1 MSDTSSRPKITI
13 IGCGPAGSLLATL
26 LGKKG
31 YTVSVFEKR
40 PDMRKH
46 DISAGR
52 SINLALANR
61 GIKPLKAAG
70 VMDIVSKILITMKGR
85 MIHPVEGELQLQKY
99 GQQPHEVIYSVSRGD
114 LNSILMDAAEENSN
128 VELIFDTEID
138 AVDLEQKVIRYKI
151 DGENKQHNFE
161 ILIGADGAGSVV
173 RNAIDTTSNNEADSI
188 YHLKQL
194 GHSYKELNIPSI
206 SGLIPSLWRRPQS
219 TQQDTGLRRHDV
231 NETLESAIDF
241 AMEPHALHIWPRDE
255 FMLIALPN
263 EDKSFT
269 VTLFLPNEGA
279 NSFATLKDEQQL
291 DRFFT
296 EKFPDAKTMIPDL
309 NKDFFDN
316 PTGHLATVF
325 CDQWNYKDTT
335 VLLGDAAHAVVP
347 FHGQGMNCAFE
358 DCLELVEQLEQNEQD
373 WSLTIQ
379 QFQSIRKPNSDAIAY
394 MAIENYVEMRASVSD
409 KKYLLNKELAFK
421 LEESFG
427 DYFIPR
433 YAMVMFH
440 HMPYS
445 EAYKRGKIQQ
455 QMLDSLTEGCNDIS
469 QVDMKLAAKLVLQR
483 LDKIS

>member
-1 MSDTSSRPKITI
+1 MSDTSSLPKITI
-13 IGCGPAGSLLATL
+13 VGCGPAGSLLATL

-31 YTVSVFEKR
+31 YAVTVFEKR

-70 VMDIVSKILITMKGR
+70 VMDTVEKILITMEGR

-99 GQQPHEVIYSVSRGD
+99 GQQAHEVIYSVSRGD
-114 LNSILMDAAEENSN
+114 LNSILMDAAEENTN
-128 VELIFDTEID
+128 VDLIFEADID
-138 AVDLEQKVIRYKI
+138 EVDLEQQVIRYNL
-151 DGENKQHNFE
+151 DGEQKQHHFE

-173 RNAIDTTSNNEADSI
+173 RNAIDATTNNDADSI

-206 SGLIPSLWRRPQS
+206 TKSG
-219 TQQDTGLRRHDV
+219 
-231 NETLESAIDF
+231 ETEF
-241 AMEPHALHIWPRDE
+241 AMVPHALHIWPRGE
-255 FMLIALPN
+255 FMMIALPN

-279 NSFATLKDEQQL
+279 NSFATLKDQQQL
-291 DRFFT
+291 ESFFS
-296 EKFPDAKTMIPDL
+296 EKFPDVKAMIPDL
-309 NKDFFDN
+309 YKDFFDN

-325 CDQWNYKDTT
+325 CDKWDYKEHT

-358 DCLELVEQLEQNEQD
+358 DCLELVEQLKQNEHN

-379 QFQSIRKPNSDAIAY
+379 QFQSIRKPNSDAIAT

-421 LEESFG
+421 LEQSFP
-427 DYFIPR
+427 DYLIPR

-445 EAYKRGKIQQ
+445 EAFKRGKIQQ
-455 QMLDSLTEGCNDIS
+455 QLLDSLTEDCNDIS
-469 QVDMKLAAKLVLQR
+469 QVDLKLAAKLVLQR

>member
-1 MSDTSSRPKITI
+1 MNDTSNLPKITI
-13 IGCGPAGSLLATL
+13 VGCGPAGSLLATL

-40 PDMRKH
+40 PDMRKQN
-46 DISAGR
+46 ISAGR

-70 VMDIVSKILITMKGR
+70 VMDIVSKILIAMKGR

-114 LNSILMDAAEENSN
+114 LNSILMDAAEENPQVN
-128 VELIFDTEID
+128 LVFNADID
-138 AVDLEQKVIRYKI
+138 NVDLEQKVISYQLQGTNSS
-151 DGENKQHNFE
+151 DLKQHHFD

-173 RNAIDTTSNNEADSI
+173 RNAIDKENANDSSSI
-188 YHLKQL
+188 YYLKQL
-194 GHSYKELNIPSI
+194 GHSYKELNIPA
-206 SGLIPSLWRRPQS
+206 LS
-219 TQQDTGLRRHDV
+219 TDG
-231 NETLESAIDF
+231 ETQF
-241 AMEPHALHIWPRDE
+241 AMEPHALHIWPRGE

-269 VTLFLPNEGA
+269 VTLFLPNEGDT
-279 NSFATLKDEQQL
+279 SFSSLKNEQQL
-291 DRFFT
+291 ERFFA
-296 EKFPDAKTMIPDL
+296 EKFPDAKAMIPNL
-309 NKDFFDN
+309 SKDFFEN

-325 CDQWNYKDTT
+325 CDQWDYNEHT
-335 VLLGDAAHAVVP
+335 VVLGDAAHAVVP

-358 DCLELVEQLEQNEQD
+358 DCLELVEQLEKNQHD

-394 MAIENYVEMRASVSD
+394 MAIENYIEMRDSVID
-409 KKYLLNKELAFK
+409 KKYLLNKELSFK
-421 LEESFG
+421 LEQSFG

-455 QMLDSLTEGCNDIS
+455 QLLDSLTENCHDIS